1 MAELVCVDP
10 AIYRIRL
17 PFANL
22 GAGEANCHV
31 LRDGDQWLIVDTAA
45 AGLHNVRRLQ
55 TALCELGVNFDA
67 CRVLLTHGH
76 FDHAGVLSA
85 LLPASV
91 PLYLSPEAMA
101 AREPARLRRTQE
113 EFRREMR
120 DMGASFD
127 DARAYG
133 ACNAETVVFPAGRF
147 AYHPV
152 ADGDEIPVGR
162 CRFRVMETPG
172 HTSDHLCF
180 YEPDRGI
187 LFAGDHVLPATTPS
201 VDAHSDGVDGL
212 GLYLRHMRRVRD
224 LPVRLALFGH
234 GDSEHDSTALIARI
248 DAIAARK
255 RSRVQAA
262 LAFLCERKGATGQE
276 VARCA
281 FAGLSDASWRATRPM
296 VRYYFMLEALV
307 VLRHLRA
314 TGRVERLATDGCAAL
329 FCLR

>member
-1 MAELVCVDP
+1 MVELVCADP
-10 AIYRIRL
+10 AIYRIHL
-17 PFANL
+17 PFANV

-31 LRDGDQWLIVDTAA
+31 LRDGNQWLIVDTAA
-45 AGLHNVRRLQ
+45 AGLGNARRLQ
-55 TALCELGVNFDA
+55 AALRELGVDFGA
-67 CRVLLTHGH
+67 CQAMLTHGH
-76 FDHAGVLSA
+76 FDHAGVLPA

-91 PLYLSPEAMA
+91 PLFLSPEAMA

-120 DMGASFD
+120 DMGASSD

-133 ACNAETVVFPAGRF
+133 TCNAETAVFPAGRF
-147 AYHPV
+147 AYRPV
-152 ADGDEIPVGR
+152 ADGDEISVGR

-172 HTSDHLCF
+172 HTPDHLCF

-187 LFAGDHVLPATTPS
+187 LFAGDHVLPATTPA
-201 VDAHSDGVDGL
+201 VDAHPDGIDGL

-234 GDSEHDSTALIARI
+234 GDSERDGAALIARI
-248 DAIAARK
+248 NAIVTRK
-255 RSRVQAA
+255 RSRTQAA
-262 LAFLCERKGATGQE
+262 LAFLHERGGATGQE

-281 FAGLSDASWRATRPM
+281 LAGLSDSSWRATRPIA
-296 VRYYFMLEALV
+296 RYYFMLEALV

-314 TGRVERLATDGCAAL
+314 TGRAERLATDGRAAL
-329 FCLR
+329 FRPR